1 MQTVPLHLPKTHSQP
16 TTNYTDITATAGAG
30 IITHF
35 ELSKYILK
43 VVIIVAHQVI
53 TVCYAEPA
61 IVTITRHNEWLSTYV
76 TLNLTSSASAD
87 LVSYTEMTLSKA
99 ITMTTTINVAPTL
112 EGTPSST
119 NSPTSGTY
127 IVKCNYSATIQQIL
141 PNQSTLSDDGEK
153 ENIVSDLKIS

>member
-1 MQTVPLHLPKTHSQP
+1 M
-16 TTNYTDITATAGAG
+16 
-30 IITHF
+30 
-35 ELSKYILK
+35 
-43 VVIIVAHQVI
+43 I

-61 IVTITRHNEWLSTYV
+61 IVTITRHNEWPSTYV
-76 TLNLTSSASAD
+76 TLNLTSSASTD
-87 LVSYTEMTLSKA
+87 LASYTEMTLSKA

-119 NSPTSGTY
+119 NSPISGTY
-127 IVKCNYSATIQQIL
+127 IVKCNYSVTIQQIL